1 MVQNRSIWLCL
12 KTIFLDTPCPEYL
25 PLFTRG
31 FMTYLVVTEHGV
43 YRIPQM
49 ACFKRNT
56 YHKPWILGV
65 PDFQTHPYL
74 SWDWNMVP
82 QILGVQNLI
91 FSIELAIS
99 GRISWIM
106 GRTWEQNCE
115 LYLCPAIECWVWTQI
130 PMQMCNMYCIPRI
143 VSRMFLQETLS
154 KLDGNQGFLLVLWVA
169 YRCFAYPSPVVTL
182 KAMSKNCIPQKKWW
196 TTIGIWGFC
205 FQSNPFGFVGLSKN
219 KQNPKIP

>member
-1 MVQNRSIWLCL
+1 
-12 KTIFLDTPCPEYL
+12 
-25 PLFTRG
+25 
-31 FMTYLVVTEHGV
+31 MTYLVVTEHGV

-182 KAMSKNCIPQKKWW
+182 KAMSKNCIPQKNDE
-196 TTIGIWGFC
+196 
-205 FQSNPFGFVGLSKN
+205 QPLEFGVSVFNQTRLVLSVCLKIS
-219 KQNPKIP
+219 KTPKSHS